1 MSTPYGGNDP
11 QQWGQQ
17 PQHGQEP
24 SGAYPPPPSGPQQQP
39 GYGQDPAQQQQ
50 QWGQQPPAYGQQPG
64 YPQQQPQQWGQP
76 DQTQQQWA
84 PQQQPGQTGAH
95 DPQQWAQPGQTGAH
109 DPSQW
114 AQQQQQPGGAY
125 PQSGPQQIQ
134 YGQPGQPG
142 PYGDPGQYG
151 QQPGFPPA
159 PPAGAAGEK
168 KSKKGLFIGVGAA
181 LVVIAAVLVL
191 GFVTPGFF
199 NTKVFDNNA
208 MQSDVQKILTGTYKL
223 EGVTKVT
230 CPAEQEVKDGA
241 SFSCTATINGK
252 DQQIPIT
259 VQGKDGNYQVGIPA
273 K

>member
-24 SGAYPPPPSGPQQQP
+24 GGAYPPPPSGPQQQP
-39 GYGQDPAQQQQ
+39 GYGQDPAQQQPGYGQDPAQQQQQ

-64 YPQQQPQQWGQP
+64 YPQQQPPQQWAQP

-95 DPQQWAQPGQTGAH
+95 DPQQWAQ
-109 DPSQW
+109 
-114 AQQQQQPGGAY
+114 QQPGGAY

-134 YGQPGQPG
+134 YGQQPGQPG
-142 PYGDPGQYG
+142 QPGQYDYG

-159 PPAGAAGEK
+159 PPQGEK

-199 NTKVFDNNA
+199 NTKVFDSGA
-208 MQSDVQKILTGTYKL
+208 MQGDVQKILTGTYKL
-223 EGVTKVT
+223 DGVSNVN
-230 CPAEQEVKDGA
+230 CPAQQEVKDGA
-241 SFSCTATINGK
+241 SFTCTATIGGK
-252 DQQIPIT
+252 EQKVPIT
-259 VQGKDGNYQVGIPA
+259 VQGSDGNYQVGIPV